1 VRGSY
6 FPKYANPFEI
16 MVGAILTQNT
26 SWKNASLAIEELR
39 RRGLLSPEALL
50 STDDS
55 KLARIIRSSGYYN
68 QKADRLKQICR
79 FYKKAEHRNALPE
92 REELLAVR
100 GIGPETADSML
111 LYAYQV
117 PVFVIDAYTK
127 RMFTRIGVAR
137 DGISYEEL
145 QKLFMQNLPPDHRLF
160 NEYHALIVRHGKEMC
175 RKKPLCTGC
184 VLNHHNVCDYGKI
197 SRR

>member
-1 VRGSY
+1 
-6 FPKYANPFEI
+6 

-26 SWKNASLAIEELR
+26 AWKNASLAIEELR

-50 STDDS
+50 KTDDAE
-55 KLARIIRSSGYYN
+55 LARIIRPSGYYN

-79 FYKKAEHRNALPE
+79 FYQKAEHRNTVPE
-92 REELLAVR
+92 REELLAIR
-100 GIGPETADSML
+100 GIGPETADSVL

-127 RMFTRIGVAR
+127 RTFTRIGIAR
-137 DGISYEEL
+137 QGISYEEL
-145 QKLFMQNLPPDHRLF
+145 QELFMKTLPPDHSLF
-160 NEYHALIVRHGKEMC
+160 NEYHALIVRHGKEIC
-175 RKKPLCTGC
+175 RKKPLCASC
-184 VLNHHNVCDYGKI
+184 VLCHHDVCEFGKT